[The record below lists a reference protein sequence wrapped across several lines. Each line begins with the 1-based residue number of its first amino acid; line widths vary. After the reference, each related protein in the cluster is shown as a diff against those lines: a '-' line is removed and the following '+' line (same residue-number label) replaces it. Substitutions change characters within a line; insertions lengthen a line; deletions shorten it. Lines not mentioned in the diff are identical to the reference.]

1 MTIVSRAVPVA
12 FVAVKP
18 EPLSQRV
25 QLFVQPPFP
34 TRPEPTAYFIGPP

>member
-12 FVAVKP
+12 IVAVKP

-25 QLFVQPPFP
+25 QLFVPPPFSP
-34 TRPEPTAYFIGPP
+34 RPEPTAYVIGPP